1 MISLSFPWLL
11 MSQQMLPI
19 LLSCLSRVNDNFE
32 ATEELSSM
40 NSLHDTTVVKN
51 VFKETEKV
59 I

>member
-1 MISLSFPWLL
+1 
-11 MSQQMLPI
+11 MLPI